1 VTVADDL
8 KMAQPEGRLH
18 DLAGAE
24 HLVAVRHIAQLP
36 ERRGRAEPG
45 VMVAQIAHRAHHGK
59 VAGAR
64 LHALRGARAAR

>member
-45 VMVAQIAHRAHHGK
+45 VMVAQIADPLPRRPGIEPW
-59 VAGAR
+59 AR
-64 LHALRGARAAR
+64 TFW